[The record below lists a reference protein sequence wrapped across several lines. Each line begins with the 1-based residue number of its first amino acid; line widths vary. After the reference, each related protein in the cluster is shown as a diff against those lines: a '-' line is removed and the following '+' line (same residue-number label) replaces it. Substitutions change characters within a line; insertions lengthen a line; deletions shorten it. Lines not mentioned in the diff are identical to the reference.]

1 MTDPAHPQP
10 SDPFPPEA
18 SASGLEFS
26 ATAASS
32 LPEASATTPVVQP
45 PASHDL
51 PAGSVLRYDAGT
63 PGGEGP
69 LAGEW
74 ADDPTPGKPVPLL
87 SAEEALVEA
96 QVSAMVAGEMV
107 IESVATGK
115 DPRRDG
121 LVVFT
126 GRLLRPSAEL
136 FPRWLREL
144 NERGYTPLLRPDGET
159 NALAHA
165 AAQGERVQ
173 LRIMKG
179 VAKRDPTRPVVNIVL
194 FVLTVLSTLFVGMTI
209 DGTVA
214 LNSVWDLIN
223 PANLITGLPFT
234 AALLSILL
242 AHEFGHYFA
251 ARYHKVA
258 VTLPY
263 FIPMPFG
270 FGTLGAFIQLRE
282 PIADR
287 RKLFDIGV
295 AGPLAGLA
303 LAVPLLFLGLSTAE
317 VEAAPMVEG
326 SMFLGNSLLTHAAQ
340 WLTFGRI
347 LPDAMTGE
355 DVILNQVTFAAW
367 IGLLVTALNLLPV
380 GQLDGGHTV
389 FALFGERARPI
400 NIATLL
406 LMSIFAAASLEP
418 VQAVLPWLANV
429 AYSGWFVWILLILL
443 VIGPFHPPALD
454 DVTTLDP
461 RRRLIGFVVI
471 VIFLLT
477 FVPVPIRM
485 F

>member
-1 MTDPAHPQP
+1 LSPR
-10 SDPFPPEA
+10 A
-18 SASGLEFS
+18 S
-26 ATAASS
+26 
-32 LPEASATTPVVQP
+32 QP
-45 PASHDL
+45 PLDSGPTREARPAETSAQGGSAPNL

-74 ADDPTPGKPVPLL
+74 ADEPGRGAPVL
-87 SAEEALVEA
+87 SAEEALLEA
-96 QVSAMVAGEMV
+96 QVSAMVAGAMV
-107 IESVATGK
+107 IESVETGAV
-115 DPRRDG
+115 PERDG
-121 LVVFT
+121 VVTFR

-136 FPRWLREL
+136 FPAWLSQL
-144 NERGYTPLLRPDGET
+144 NARGYTPLLRPDP
-159 NALAHA
+159 
-165 AAQGERVQ
+165 QGDPDRVL
-173 LRIMKG
+173 LRVMRG
-179 VAKRDPTRPVVNIVL
+179 VAKREPRRPVVNLVL
-194 FVLTVLSTLFVGMTI
+194 FVATLLSTLYVGMLIEDSVTI
-209 DGTVA
+209 VTG
-214 LNSVWDLIN
+214 WDLID
-223 PANLITGLPFT
+223 PRNLLTGWPF
-234 AALLSILL
+234 AVALLSILL

-295 AGPLAGLA
+295 AGPIAGLL
-303 LAVPLLFLGLSTAE
+303 LAVPLLFIGLSNAQ
-317 VEAAPMVEG
+317 VMVAPSEPG

-340 WLTFGRI
+340 FLTFGRV
-347 LPDAMTGE
+347 LPDAATGE
-355 DVILNQVTFAAW
+355 DVILNQITFAAW

-389 FALFGERARPI
+389 FALFGERARPV
-400 NIATLL
+400 NIAALSVMGVL
-406 LMSIFAAASLEP
+406 AAASLEP
-418 VQAVLPWLANV
+418 VQRVLPWLANV
-429 AYSGWFVWILLILL
+429 AYSGWFVWILLILF

-471 VIFLLT
+471 LLFILT
-477 FVPVPIRM
+477 FVPVPIKV